1 MLERAEA
8 FCTHIGTHIHS
19 VCSSH
24 IPQCIMYSTA
34 FSTPAENCSNGELR
48 LEGTSDDTQANTREG
63 RVEICI
69 NNAWGT
75 ICDTLFG
82 SKEAEVACGQLEGFQ
97 INGKCL
103 DLLVSIVISILHLMQ
118 VDRL

>member
-1 MLERAEA
+1 M

-24 IPQCIMYSTA
+24 IPQHIMYSTVI
-34 FSTPAENCSNGELR
+34 STPAGNCSNGELR
-48 LEGTSDDTQANTREG
+48 LEGSSDDTQANTREG

-75 ICDTLFG
+75 ICATLFG
-82 SKEAEVACGQLEGFQ
+82 SKEAEVVCGQLEGFQ
-97 INGKCL
+97 MDGKW
-103 DLLVSIVISILHLMQ
+103 LLNLLKNIVLSVLHLINMYFT
-118 VDRL
+118 